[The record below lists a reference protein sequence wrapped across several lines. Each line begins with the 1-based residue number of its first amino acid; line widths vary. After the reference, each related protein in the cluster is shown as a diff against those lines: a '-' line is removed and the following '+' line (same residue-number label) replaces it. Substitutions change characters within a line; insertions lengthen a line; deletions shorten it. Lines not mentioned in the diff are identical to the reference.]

1 MSATKYPPIQE
12 VHRNGTVPQ
21 VKIRQ
26 AVEKLAKLRQ
36 NDPAK
41 YKEKIRAGSH
51 RHIRLVTK
59 HAHA

>member
-1 MSATKYPPIQE
+1 MPATKYPPIQE
-12 VHRNGTVPQ
+12 VHRNGSVPK

-26 AVEKLAKLRQ
+26 AVERLAELRR

-41 YKEKIRAGSH
+41 YKKKIRSGLN
-51 RHIRLVTK
+51 RQIRLVTK